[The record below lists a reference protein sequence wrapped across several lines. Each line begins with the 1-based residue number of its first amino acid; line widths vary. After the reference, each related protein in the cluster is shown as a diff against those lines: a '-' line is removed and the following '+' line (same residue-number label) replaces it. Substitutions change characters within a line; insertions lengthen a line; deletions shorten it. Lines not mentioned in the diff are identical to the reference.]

1 KHIEVIIRQMLRKTE
16 VQEAGETALLRGEQL
31 DRSRALD
38 INDRAQQDGKK
49 AARLQPVLLGI
60 TKASLATES
69 FISAASFQETTRV
82 LTAHSAARSV
92 RSARCAKIE
101 RAGGFRRPV
110 LSRPHRLN
118 ATCPV
123 LAGAHVRLE
132 PLAREHAA
140 GLTTAAARDP
150 APYVWSYIPQGLAHM
165 AAYVEDALAAR
176 AAGTAFPLATVRLA
190 DGAVIGSSRFFD
202 VERWTWPAGHREA
215 RREALDACEIG
226 YTWLAADAIRTAA
239 NTEAK
244 LLMLTHAFES
254 WGVRRVCFHT
264 DVRNERSRAA
274 L

>member
-1 KHIEVIIRQMLRKTE
+1 RGPRLAASQDVGRRAAQLHGRGRGAPGYRGGERWRG
-16 VQEAGETALLRGEQL
+16 AGERRG
-31 DRSRALD
+31 
-38 INDRAQQDGKK
+38 
-49 AARLQPVLLGI
+49 
-60 TKASLATES
+60 
-69 FISAASFQETTRV
+69 

-176 AAGTAFPLATVRLA
+176 ARAHRRAVRGRA
-190 DGAVIGSSRFFD
+190 ARP
-202 VERWTWPAGHREA
+202 PAG
-215 RREALDACEIG
+215 
-226 YTWLAADAIRTAA
+226 
-239 NTEAK
+239 
-244 LLMLTHAFES
+244 
-254 WGVRRVCFHT
+254 VRPHG
-264 DVRNERSRAA
+264 A
-274 L
+274 